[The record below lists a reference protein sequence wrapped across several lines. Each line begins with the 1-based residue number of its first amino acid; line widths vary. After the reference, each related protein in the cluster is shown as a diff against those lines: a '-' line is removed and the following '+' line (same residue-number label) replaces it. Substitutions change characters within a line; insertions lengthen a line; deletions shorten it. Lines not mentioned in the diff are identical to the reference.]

1 MSNMK
6 NILRARTAP
15 MIGNLSAYAYA
26 NTLTEIIGDIYTAMD
41 VVSRELVGYIPSVM
55 RAPGVEA
62 AAVGQTVTYPIAPPQ
77 TASDIVPAMT
87 PPSNNNNVF
96 DTGTMTITKA
106 RAAKFNFVGEEQ
118 RALNAGS
125 GPNYQSAQAMI
136 IAQALRTLTNEV
148 EGDLATTARIAASR
162 AWGTAGTTPFGTSVD
177 HLNDVAQVR
186 KILDDNGAPMTGR
199 SMVLNTSAGANL
211 RSVKNLTR
219 VNEAGDQMT
228 LRQGELLDIFGFS
241 VKETGQ
247 SRSHTAGTAS
257 GATTNAT
264 GYAVG
269 ATTITLASVAGVT
282 GTIVAGDVISFA
294 GDANRYLV
302 VSGDAAVA
310 DGGTITIAAPGLRQA
325 IPAAATNITLTAN
338 YNVAGVGFSMDAIHL
353 AARPPARPV
362 QGDLAIDVT
371 TVTDPR
377 SGLTFEFAVYP
388 GYRMMYGEIGLAWG
402 THASKTEH
410 VALLLG

>member
-6 NILRARTAP
+6 HILRARTAP

-26 NTLTEIIGDIYTAMD
+26 NTLTEILGDIYTAMD

-87 PPSNNNNVF
+87 PPSNNDNVF
-96 DTGTMTITKA
+96 DVGTMTITKA
-106 RAAKFNFVGEEQ
+106 RAAKFNFVAEEQ

-125 GPNYQSAQAMI
+125 GPNYQSAQSMI

-148 EGDLATTARIAASR
+148 EGDLATTARFAASR

-177 HLNDVAQVR
+177 HLNDLAQIR
-186 KILDDNGAPMTGR
+186 KILDDNGAPASGR
-199 SMVLNTSAGANL
+199 SMVLDTSTGANL
-211 RSVKNLTR
+211 RSAKNLTR

-228 LRQGELLDIFGFS
+228 LRQGELMDIFGLS

-247 SRSHTAGTAS
+247 ARSHTAGTANAS
-257 GATTNAT
+257 ASTNNA

-269 ATTITLASVAGVT
+269 ATTITLASAGT
-282 GTIVAGDVISFA
+282 GTFVPGDVISFA
-294 GDANRYLV
+294 GDANRYV
-302 VSGDAAVA
+302 VVTGDA
-310 DGGTITIAAPGLRQA
+310 DISNGGTITIAAPGLRRA
-325 IPAAATNITLTAN
+325 IPASNTLITRTAS
-338 YNVAGVGFSMDAIHL
+338 YAVAGVGFSMDALHL

-402 THASKTEH
+402 THASKREH
-410 VALLLG
+410 IALLLG

>member
-6 NILRARTAP
+6 QILLARTAP

-26 NTLTEIIGDIYTAMD
+26 NTLTDIVGDIYTAMD

-62 AAVGQTVTYPIAPPQ
+62 AAFGQTVTYPIAPPQ
-77 TASDIVPAMT
+77 TTSNIVPAMT
-87 PPSNNNNVF
+87 PPSNNNNTFEV
-96 DTGTMTITKA
+96 GTMTITKA
-106 RAAKFNFVGEEQ
+106 KAAKFNFVAEEQ
-118 RALNAGS
+118 RSLNAGS

-136 IAQALRTLTNEV
+136 VAQALRTLTNEI
-148 EGDLATTARIAASR
+148 EGDLATTARFAASR
-162 AWGTAGTTPFGTSVD
+162 AWGTAGTTPFGTTVD
-177 HLNDVAQVR
+177 HLNDLAQVR
-186 KILDDNGAPMTGR
+186 KILDDNGAPPTGR
-199 SMVLNTSAGANL
+199 SMVLDTSTGANL
-211 RSVKNLTR
+211 RSAKNLTR

-247 SRSHTAGTAS
+247 ARSHTAGTAA
-257 GATTNAT
+257 GATTNNA

-269 ATTITLASVAGVT
+269 ATVINLASAGT
-282 GTIVAGDVISFA
+282 GTFVPGDVISFA

-302 VSGDAAVA
+302 VSGDA
-310 DGGTITIAAPGLRQA
+310 DILNGGSITIAAPGLRRA
-325 IPAAATNITLTAN
+325 IPASNTEITRTAS
-338 YNVAGVGFSMDAIHL
+338 YSVAGVGFSMDALHL
-353 AARPPARPV
+353 AARPPARPTE
-362 QGDLAIDVT
+362 GDLAIDVM

-377 SGLTFEFAVYP
+377 SGLTYEFAVYP
-388 GYRMMYGEIGLAWG
+388 GYRMVYGEIGLAWG
-402 THASKTEH
+402 THCSKREH

>member
-6 NILRARTAP
+6 QILLARTAP

-26 NTLTEIIGDIYTAMD
+26 NTLTEIIGDIYVAMD

-106 RAAKFNFVGEEQ
+106 RAAKFNFVAEEQ

-148 EGDLATTARIAASR
+148 EGDLATTAKNAASR
-162 AWGTAGTTPFGTSVD
+162 AWGAAGTTPFGTSVD

-269 ATTITLASVAGVT
+269 ATVINLASVAGAT

>member
-6 NILRARTAP
+6 QILLARTAP

-26 NTLTEIIGDIYTAMD
+26 NTLTEIIGDIYVAMD

-106 RAAKFNFVGEEQ
+106 RAAKFNFVAEEQ

-148 EGDLATTARIAASR
+148 EGDLATTAKNAASR
-162 AWGTAGTTPFGTSVD
+162 AWGTAGTTPFGTTVD
-177 HLNDVAQVR
+177 HLNDLAQVR
-186 KILDDNGAPMTGR
+186 KILDDNGAPPSGR
-199 SMVLNTSAGANL
+199 SMVLDTSTGANL
-211 RSVKNLTR
+211 RSAKNLTR

-269 ATTITLASVAGVT
+269 ATVINLASVAGAT

-325 IPAAATNITLTAN
+325 IPAAATNITRTAN

-402 THASKTEH
+402 TQASKTEH

>member
-6 NILRARTAP
+6 QILLARTAP

-26 NTLTEIIGDIYTAMD
+26 NTLTEITGDIYTAMD

-77 TASDIVPAMT
+77 TTSDIVPAMT
-87 PPSNNNNVF
+87 PPSNNDNTFRV
-96 DTGTMTITKA
+96 GTMTITKA
-106 RAAKFNFVGEEQ
+106 KAAKFNFLGEEQ
-118 RALNAGS
+118 RLLNAGS
-125 GPNYQSAQAMI
+125 GPNYQSAQSMI
-136 IAQALRTLTNEV
+136 VAQALRTLTNEI
-148 EGDLATTARIAASR
+148 EGDLATTARFAASR
-162 AWGTAGTTPFGTSVD
+162 AWGTAGTTPFGTTVD
-177 HLNDVAQVR
+177 HLNDLAQVR
-186 KILDDNGAPMTGR
+186 KILDDNGAPPTGR
-199 SMVLNTSAGANL
+199 SMVLDTSTGANL
-211 RSVKNLTR
+211 RSAKNLTR

-247 SRSHTAGTAS
+247 ARSHTAGTAAN
-257 GATTNAT
+257 ATTNNA

-269 ATTITLASVAGVT
+269 ATVITLAAAGS
-282 GTIVAGDVISFA
+282 GTFVPGDVVQFA

-302 VSGDAAVA
+302 VSGDA
-310 DGGTITIAAPGLRQA
+310 DILNGGTITIAAPGLLRA
-325 IPAAATNITLTAN
+325 IPAAATNITRTAN
-338 YNVAGVGFSMDAIHL
+338 YNVAGVGFSMDALHL
-353 AARPPARPV
+353 AARPPARPTE
-362 QGDLAIDVT
+362 GDLAIDVMQ
-371 TVTDPR
+371 VTDPR

-388 GYRMMYGEIGLAWG
+388 GYRMVYGEIGLAWG
-402 THASKTEH
+402 THASKVEH

>member
-26 NTLTEIIGDIYTAMD
+26 NTLTEILGDIYTAMD

-87 PPSNNNNVF
+87 PPSNNDNVF

-247 SRSHTAGTAS
+247 ARSHTAGTATS
-257 GATTNAT
+257 ATTNNA

-269 ATTITLASVAGVT
+269 ATTITLASAGT
-282 GTIVAGDVISFA
+282 GTFVAGDVVSFA
-294 GDANRYLV
+294 GDANRYLL
-302 VSGDAAVA
+302 VSGDADVSG
-310 DGGTITIAAPGLRQA
+310 GGTIVLAAPGLRQA
-325 IPAAATNITLTAN
+325 IPASTTAITRTAS
-338 YNVAGVGFSMDAIHL
+338 YNVAGVGFSMDALHL

-410 VALLLG
+410 ISLLLG

>member
-6 NILRARTAP
+6 NILLARTAP

-26 NTLTEIIGDIYTAMD
+26 NTLTPIIGDIYTAMD

-62 AAVGQTVTYPIAPPQ
+62 AAVGQTVTYPIAPVQ
-77 TASDIVPAMT
+77 TATDIVPAMT
-87 PPSNNNNVF
+87 PPDDNNNTFEV
-96 DTGTMTITKA
+96 GTMTISKA
-106 RAAKFNFVGEEQ
+106 RAAKFNFVAEEQ
-118 RALNAGS
+118 RSLNAGS

-148 EGDLATTARIAASR
+148 EGDLATTAYLAASR
-162 AWGTAGTTPFGTSVD
+162 AFGTPGTTPFGTSVD
-177 HLNDVAQVR
+177 HLNDIAQIR
-186 KILDDNGAPMTGR
+186 KILDDNGAPMSGR
-199 SMVLNTSAGANL
+199 SLVLNTSAGANL
-211 RSVKNLTR
+211 RSTKNLTR

-228 LRQGELLDIFGFS
+228 LRQGELMEIFGFS
-241 VKETGQ
+241 TKETGQ
-247 SRSHTAGTAS
+247 SRSHTKGTGAS
-257 GATTNAT
+257 ATTDGT

-269 ATTITLASVAGVT
+269 ATTITLDAAGSGTILVGDVITFAGDTNKYVVTSGDASVAG
-282 GTIVAGDVISFA
+282 
-294 GDANRYLV
+294 
-302 VSGDAAVA
+302 
-310 DGGTITIAAPGLRQA
+310 GGTITIAEPGLRVA
-325 IPAAATNITLTAN
+325 IPAAETAITVGN
-338 YNVAGVGFSMDAIHL
+338 SYSVAGVGFSMDAIHL

-402 THASKTEH
+402 THASKAEH
-410 VALLLG
+410 ISLLLG

>member
-6 NILRARTAP
+6 QILLARTAP

-87 PPSNNNNVF
+87 PPSNNDNVF

-106 RAAKFNFVGEEQ
+106 RAAKFNFVAEEQ

-269 ATTITLASVAGVT
+269 ATTITLASVAGAT